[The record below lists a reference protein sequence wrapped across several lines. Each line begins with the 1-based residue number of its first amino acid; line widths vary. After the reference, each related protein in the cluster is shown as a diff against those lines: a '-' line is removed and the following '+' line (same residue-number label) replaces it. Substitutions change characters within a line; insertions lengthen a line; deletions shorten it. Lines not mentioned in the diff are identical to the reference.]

1 MVRTKCNTFV
11 LISLIKHKLTS
22 KDMKKI
28 MMALTLALFA
38 VAAQAENLKE
48 VVFNVTPQMTCNNCE
63 KKIKSNI
70 RFEKGVK
77 KIDTSLEKQTV
88 TISYDADK
96 TDEAKIASAFKK
108 IGYEA
113 KQAGVC
119 TQAHGTCANAQG
131 ACDKAHGSCTNT
143 QGSCTKAQGACCKQK
158 TTCPEKK
165 VEAKACCKKEEK
177 K

>member
-1 MVRTKCNTFV
+1 
-11 LISLIKHKLTS
+11 
-22 KDMKKI
+22 MKKI

-63 KKIKSNI
+63 NKIKSNI

-113 KQAGVC
+113 KQAGTC
-119 TQAHGTCANAQG
+119 TKAQGTCAKTQG
-131 ACDKAHGSCTNT
+131 A
-143 QGSCTKAQGACCKQK
+143 CTKAQGACNKAAAEKNCCKKDANGTCKNAANGTCCQQK

>member
-1 MVRTKCNTFV
+1 
-11 LISLIKHKLTS
+11 
-22 KDMKKI
+22 MKKI

-63 KKIKSNI
+63 NKIKSNI

-113 KQAGVC
+113 KQADVC
-119 TQAHGTCANAQG
+119 THAHGTCTNAHGTCTKAQG
-131 ACDKAHGSCTNT
+131 NCTNT
-143 QGSCTKAQGACCKQK
+143 QGSCTKTQGACCQQK